1 LRPDVF
7 GLLGIQSP
15 AFWYYPQI
23 MNMFTNAEKSLYKI
37 YMDTGT
43 IYDTQ
48 EKAREMKG
56 IMEGKGY
63 QIMYGE
69 YSEGHSWGSWRARI
83 DDILF
88 YFFGQSS

>member
-1 LRPDVF
+1 
-7 GLLGIQSP
+7 
-15 AFWYYPQI
+15 
-23 MNMFTNAEKSLYKI
+23 MNMFANADKSLYKI

-48 EKAREMKG
+48 VKALEMKS

-83 DDILF
+83 DDLLF
-88 YFFGQSS
+88 HFFGQSSVNL